1 MTINPWPSKL
11 GVCCRANHPAT
22 ERSNPLEKTLI
33 TETATIEEINLD
45 REFGGDRN
53 LADMTHG
60 RQSRQDAPRLITSLL
75 GPKHVT
81 SIGTWNVRTLYQAGK
96 CAQVVKEM
104 QRYKLKILGLCEVRW
119 LGAGQRALDTGEE
132 LLYSGKDEGSHHEE
146 GVGILMA
153 KEVKNS
159 LLEWEAISPRI
170 ITARFKSTGR
180 NVTVIN
186 AYAPTNLAEDDKKDQ
201 FYEQLQAV
209 FNKVPKRDLPI
220 LLGDMN
226 AKIGSDNSGLE
237 QVMGRHGMGAMNDN
251 GRRFTEFCAFNKLI
265 IGGSLFPHKDVH
277 KATWISPDRVTE
289 NQLDHITTHRKFRTS
304 MLDVR
309 VKRGAD
315 IASDHHLL
323 ICRLRLKLK
332 AAKKL
337 QSSTGFRYNVA
348 ALQSKNKLD
357 TFRISLR
364 NRFEVLEDSV
374 DLDTQWKNT
383 RDMFL
388 STCKETLGKKNS
400 RRKPW
405 ISDETWSKIEDRRA
419 KKEKRNTSNT
429 EEEKIAAE
437 QEYADA
443 EKEVKRSTRRD
454 KRRNIED
461 LATKAE
467 EAAEMRNTRELYRL
481 TRQMG
486 GKMNS
491 YDAPVKDKRGKVLTT
506 EESQLK
512 RWAEHFKEVLNRPE
526 PAERPIIPDADS
538 DRGIKTDQP
547 SKQEIKDAVK
557 RLKANKAPGP
567 DGIPPEAFKAD
578 INTTVEALHK
588 VFSNIWE
595 KEDIPTEWKTGH
607 LVKLPKKGDLGNC
620 NNWRGITLLVIASKV
635 LTRVI
640 LGRIKSS
647 IDKKLRQNQAGF
659 RPDRSCTDQIA
670 TLRIIVEQSIEWNS
684 PLYLLFIDFSK
695 AFDSLDREVMR
706 KLLKHYGVPQKII
719 NIILALY
726 DSCQCS
732 VIHKGKLSPAFPVNT
747 GVKQGCLLSPI
758 IFTLAVD
765 WIMKQ
770 STRERN
776 GIQWTPTTQLHD
788 LDFADDIV
796 LLAQAFSHLQ
806 DKTVTV
812 QEEAA
817 KQGLQF
823 NVGKT
828 KSLRLGHKHAT
839 PVRIGDEE
847 AEDVSTFTY
856 LGSVIAKSGGAE
868 EDVEARI
875 RKAQTA
881 FSMLN
886 TVWRSQIIRRKTK
899 LKIFNSNVKSVLLYG
914 SETWFMTEKLRVR
927 LQTFVNKC
935 LRKVMQIFWPNWV
948 TNRELWS
955 TTNQKPIDEEIR
967 VRRWKWL
974 GHTMRKDPSSITRQS
989 LRWNPAG
996 KRSRGRPKKT
1006 WRRTVEDEMKQA
1018 KLSWGEITNIAQNR
1032 VRWRTT
1038 VAAVC
1043 ASAGAMRN

>member
-1 MTINPWPSKL
+1 M
-11 GVCCRANHPAT
+11 
-22 ERSNPLEKTLI
+22 I
-33 TETATIEEINLD
+33 TETATVDEINPD
-45 REFGGDRN
+45 QGDGRDCN
-53 LADMTHG
+53 PADMTRG
-60 RQSRQDAPRLITSLL
+60 SQSREDAPRLMTSFLD
-75 GPKHVT
+75 PKHVT
-81 SIGTWNVRTLYQAGK
+81 LLGTWNVRTLYQAGK
-96 CAQVVKEM
+96 SAQVAKEM
-104 QRYKLKILGLCEVRW
+104 QRYKLMLLGLCEVRW
-119 LGAGQRALDTGEE
+119 LGSGQRTLETGEE
-132 LLYSGKDEGSHHEE
+132 LLYSGKEEGSHHEE
-146 GVGILMA
+146 GVGILIA

-159 LLEWEAISPRI
+159 LREWEAISSRI
-170 ITARFKSTGR
+170 ITARFKSTAR

-186 AYAPTNLAEDDKKDQ
+186 AYAPTNLAGEDIKDQ

-209 FNKVPKRDLPI
+209 INKVPKRDLSI

-237 QVMGRHGMGAMNDN
+237 RVMGKHGLGVMNDN
-251 GRRFTEFCAFNKLI
+251 GRRFTEFCAFNSLV

-289 NQLDHITTHRKFRTS
+289 NQLDHITINRKFRTS

-323 ICRLRLKLK
+323 ICQLRLKLK

-337 QSSTGFRYNVA
+337 QSATGFRYNVA
-348 ALQSKNKLD
+348 ALQSKAKLD
-357 TFRISLR
+357 SFRISLQ

-374 DLDTQWKNT
+374 DLDTQWNNT

-405 ISDETWSKIEDRRA
+405 ISDETWRKVETRREM
-419 KKEKRNTSNT
+419 KEKRNHSNT
-429 EEEKIAAE
+429 EVEKVASE
-437 QEYADA
+437 REYTEA

-454 KRRNIED
+454 KRRYVED
-461 LATKAE
+461 LATQAE
-467 EAAEMRNTRELYRL
+467 EAAEKRNSRELYRI
-481 TRQMG
+481 TKQMA
-486 GKMNS
+486 GKMSS
-491 YDAPVKDKRGKVLTT
+491 YDAPVKSKSGAVLTT
-506 EESQLK
+506 EDSQLK
-512 RWAEHFKEVLNRPE
+512 RWAEHFREVLNRPE
-526 PAERPIIPDADS
+526 PEERPDIPATACDPRIRID
-538 DRGIKTDQP
+538 TP
-547 SKQEIKDAVK
+547 SKQEIREAVK

-578 INTTVEALHK
+578 ISTTVEALHK
-588 VFSNIWE
+588 VFTNIWE

-640 LGRIKSS
+640 LARIKDS

-659 RPDRSCTDQIA
+659 RPERSCTDQTA
-670 TLRIIVEQSIEWNS
+670 TLRIIVEQSVEWNS
-684 PLYLLFIDFSK
+684 PLYLCFIDFMK
-695 AFDSLDREVMR
+695 AFDSLDREVMWE
-706 KLLKHYGVPQKII
+706 LLKHYGVPQKLI
-719 NIILALY
+719 NIIMALY
-726 DSCQCS
+726 DSCQCC
-732 VIHKGKLSPAFPVNT
+732 VIHRGKLSPAFSVNT

-770 STRERN
+770 STRGRN

-796 LLAQAFSHLQ
+796 LLTQSFAHLQ
-806 DKTVTV
+806 EKTAKVE
-812 QEEAA
+812 EEAA
-817 KQGLQF
+817 KQGLKI

-828 KSLRLGHKHAT
+828 KTLRLGHKHAT
-839 PVRIGDEE
+839 PIKIGDEV

-856 LGSVIAKSGGAE
+856 LGSVIAQSGGAE

-886 TVWRSQIIRRKTK
+886 TVWRSNLIRRKTK
-899 LKIFNSNVKSVLLYG
+899 LRIFNSNVKSVLLYG
-914 SETWFMTEKLRVR
+914 SETWLMTEKLRAR
-927 LQTFVNKC
+927 LQTFINKC
-935 LRKVMQIFWPNWV
+935 LRKVMRIFWPDWI
-948 TNRELWS
+948 TNKELWS
-955 TTNQKPIDEEIR
+955 ATNQEPIDQEIR
-967 VRRWKWL
+967 RRKWRWL
-974 GHTMRKDPSSITRQS
+974 GHTMRKDHSSITRQS

-996 KRSRGRPKKT
+996 RRSRGRPKKT
-1006 WRRTVEDEMKQA
+1006 WRRTVEEEMKHED
-1018 KLSWGEITNIAQNR
+1018 LSWGQLHTRAQNR
-1032 VRWRTT
+1032 VRWKTT

>member
-1 MTINPWPSKL
+1 MGS
-11 GVCCRANHPAT
+11 GQ
-22 ERSNPLEKTLI
+22 
-33 TETATIEEINLD
+33 TALT
-45 REFGGDRN
+45 
-53 LADMTHG
+53 
-60 RQSRQDAPRLITSLL
+60 
-75 GPKHVT
+75 
-81 SIGTWNVRTLYQAGK
+81 
-96 CAQVVKEM
+96 
-104 QRYKLKILGLCEVRW
+104 
-119 LGAGQRALDTGEE
+119 TGEE
-132 LLYSGKDEGSHHEE
+132 LLYSGKEEGSHHEE
-146 GVGILMA
+146 GVGILIA

-159 LLEWEAISPRI
+159 LLEWEAISSRI
-170 ITARFKSTGR
+170 ITARFKSTAR

-186 AYAPTNLAEDDKKDQ
+186 AYAPTNLAGDDTKDQ

-209 FNKVPKRDLPI
+209 INKVPKRDLQI

-226 AKIGSDNSGLE
+226 AKIGNDNRGLE
-237 QVMGRHGMGAMNDN
+237 QVMGKHGLGIQNDN
-251 GRRFTEFCAFNKLI
+251 GRRFTEFCAFNSLI

-289 NQLDHITTHRKFRTS
+289 NQLDHITINKKFRTS

-323 ICRLRLKLK
+323 TCQLRLKLK

-337 QSSTGFRYNVA
+337 QAATGFRYNVA
-348 ALQSKNKLD
+348 DLQSKAKLD
-357 TFRISLR
+357 TFKISLQ
-364 NRFEVLEDSV
+364 NRFEVLQDSV
-374 DLDTQWKNT
+374 DLDTQWNNT

-405 ISDETWSKIEDRRA
+405 ITDETWSKIEARRG

-429 EEEKIAAE
+429 VEEKVAAE
-437 QEYADA
+437 QEYTEA
-443 EKEVKRSTRRD
+443 EREVKRSTRRD
-454 KRRNIED
+454 KRKYVED
-461 LATKAE
+461 LASKAE
-467 EAAEMRNTRELYRL
+467 EAAEKRNSRELYRI
-481 TRQMG
+481 TKQMA
-486 GKMNS
+486 GKKCS
-491 YDAPVKDKRGKVLTT
+491 YDAPVKDKSGKVLTT
-506 EESQLK
+506 EDSQLK
-512 RWAEHFKEVLNRPE
+512 RWAEHFREVLNRPE
-526 PAERPIIPDADS
+526 PAERPDIPAAAECDP
-538 DRGIKTDQP
+538 GIRTDTP
-547 SKQEIKDAVK
+547 SKQEIREAVK
-557 RLKANKAPGP
+557 KLKANKAPGP

-588 VFSNIWE
+588 VFTNIWE

-640 LGRIKSS
+640 LARVKDS
-647 IDKKLRQNQAGF
+647 IDRKLRQNQAGF
-659 RPDRSCTDQIA
+659 RPDRSCTDQTA
-670 TLRIIVEQSIEWNS
+670 TLRIIVEQSVEWNS
-684 PLYLLFIDFSK
+684 PLYLCFIDFMK
-695 AFDSLDREVMR
+695 AFDSLDREVMWQ
-706 KLLKHYGVPQKII
+706 LLKHYGVPQKLI
-719 NIILALY
+719 NIIMALY
-726 DSCQCS
+726 DSCQCC
-732 VIHKGKLSPAFPVNT
+732 VIHGGKLSPAFSVKT
-747 GVKQGCLLSPI
+747 GVKQGCLLSPL

-765 WIMKQ
+765 WIMRH
-770 STRERN
+770 STRGRN

-796 LLAQAFSHLQ
+796 LLTQAFTHLQ
-806 DKTVTV
+806 EKTATV

-817 KQGLQF
+817 KQGLQI
-823 NVGKT
+823 NVEKT
-828 KSLRLGHKHAT
+828 KTLRLGHTHAT
-839 PVRIGDEE
+839 PIKIGDEF

-875 RKAQTA
+875 KKAQTA

-914 SETWFMTEKLRVR
+914 CETWLMTEKLRAR

-935 LRKVMQIFWPNWV
+935 LRKVLRIFWPDWI
-948 TNRELWS
+948 TNRDLWS
-955 TTNQKPIDEEIR
+955 TTNQVPIDEEIR
-967 VRRWKWL
+967 QRKWRWL
-974 GHTMRKDPSSITRQS
+974 SHTMRKDHHSITRQS

-996 KRSRGRPKKT
+996 RRSRGRPKKT
-1006 WRRTVEDEMKQA
+1006 WRRTVEEEMKHA
-1018 KLSWGEITNIAQNR
+1018 DLSWGQVSTIAQNR
-1032 VRWRTT
+1032 VRWRAT

-1043 ASAGAMRN
+1043 ASAGATRN